1 MRCGKWWGRG
11 RLPAPRALHCF
22 YGVDGN
28 GVPVRFAGD
37 GDFLA
42 GYVRHLVLI
51 GDGVDFALFRHEHG
65 GRSALNA
72 ALRAGLVAPH
82 FLLAGAILIDDVA
95 AEIGRHRGNAC
106 QRAQNEQFF
115 QLDTLLQMVAET
127 RNDYTPLYGVPA
139 TADVTDFLAE
149 FKLVNRTNRRDISAT
164 ALPRA

>member
-1 MRCGKWWGRG
+1 MPPSKPPEPERPAWDSQWSPTRYAISRSAAR
-11 RLPAPRALHCF
+11 RLHAIPPASHCF

-28 GVPVRFAGD
+28 GVPVGFAGD

-42 GYVRHLVLI
+42 GYVLHLVLI

-106 QRAQNEQFF
+106 Q
-115 QLDTLLQMVAET
+115 
-127 RNDYTPLYGVPA
+127 
-139 TADVTDFLAE
+139 
-149 FKLVNRTNRRDISAT
+149 
-164 ALPRA
+164 